1 MSFNQ
6 REIEKAL
13 KENFLRMDEMLCTEE
28 GQKEIRQI
36 KNDFKDDGFGYQAN
50 SFAGCTANVA
60 VIYNKS
66 VLYVA
71 NAGDSRSIL
80 SSKGYLIEMSY
91 DHKPDNEL
99 EKKRILEAGGFVTE
113 GRVNANL
120 NLSRA
125 LGDLE
130 YKQNMKKPPE
140 EQLIIALPD
149 VKKRELIMDDE
160 FLLMGCDGIWEM
172 MPGQELLDFINSKL
186 KEKAPLKQIMEQMLE
201 KIIAPDT
208 MRNFF
213 DFSLKIFFFEMGVD
227 GVGCDNM
234 SAILVQFVD

>member
-1 MSFNQ
+1 MLIGKEVAKFVQ
-6 REIEKAL
+6 RHFIDELKKNPCFIHRELEKAL
-13 KENFLRMDEMLCTEE
+13 KQNFLRMDEILMTED
-28 GQKEIRQI
+28 GQEELKQI
-36 KNDFKDDGFGYQAN
+36 KNDFRDEGFGYQAN

-60 VIYNKS
+60 LIHNKK

-71 NAGDSRSIL
+71 NAGDSRSVL
-80 SSKGYLIEMSY
+80 SSKGYLLEMSY

-99 EKKRILEAGGFVTE
+99 EKKRIMEAGGFVTE

-149 VKKRELIMDDE
+149 VKKRELSNDDE

-186 KEKAPLKQIMEQMLE
+186 KEKAALKGIMEQMLE
-201 KIIAPDT
+201 KVIAPDT
-208 MRNFF
+208 SR
-213 DFSLKIFFFEMGVD
+213 KRGGKGMG
-227 GVGCDNM
+227 G
-234 SAILVQFVD
+234 